1 MEELFSTIAIALVHA
16 LPWTLMLTAT
26 SFAIGSVLAIPI
38 CAVASS
44 KNSIVRTVSHS
55 IILVVRSVPPIVWLF
70 IIFFGIGNGLVPLSP
85 VTSALIGLGLITAV
99 NLAEIYRG
107 AMKAVPAGQFEAA
120 KVLGLSGIRQY
131 TDVLAPQI
139 FRVALPSAATY
150 AIGLLKDTAV
160 ASTIGVPEMA
170 QAAYRVSQQTFRGLE
185 VYLISG
191 ALYFAISLV
200 MAYASRS
207 LDKRMR
213 LRIAR

>member
-1 MEELFSTIAIALVHA
+1 MEDLISTIAIALVHA
-16 LPWTLMLTAT
+16 LPWTVMLTACA
-26 SFAIGSVLAIPI
+26 FVIGAILAVPV

-44 KNSIVRTVSHS
+44 RNSVVRTISHS
-55 IILVVRSVPPIVWLF
+55 IILVVRSIPPIVWLF
-70 IIFFGIGNGLVPLSP
+70 IIFFGIGNGLLPLSP

-107 AMKAVPAGQFEAA
+107 AMKAVPTGQFEAA
-120 KVLGLSGIRQY
+120 KVLGLSGVRQY

-170 QAAYRVSQQTFRGLE
+170 QAAYRVSQQTFKGLE
-185 VYLISG
+185 VYIISG
-191 ALYFAISLV
+191 VLYFAISLV

-207 LDKRMR
+207 LDKRLR

>member
-1 MEELFSTIAIALVHA
+1 MEGLLSTIAIALVHA
-16 LPWTLMLTAT
+16 LPWTLMLTAS
-26 SFAIGSVLAIPI
+26 SFVVGAVLAVPV
-38 CAVASS
+38 CALASS
-44 KNSIVRTVSHS
+44 KNPVVKTVSHS
-55 IILVVRSVPPIVWLF
+55 IILVIRSIPPIVWLF
-70 IIFFGIGNGLVPLSP
+70 IIFFGIGNGLVAMSPLTAA
-85 VTSALIGLGLITAV
+85 VAGLGLITAV
-99 NLAEIYRG
+99 NLGEICRG

-120 KVLGLSGIRQY
+120 KVLGLSGVRQY

-170 QAAYRVSQQTFRGLE
+170 QAAYQVSQQTFKGLE
-185 VYLISG
+185 VYVISG
-191 ALYFAISLV
+191 LLYFAISLV

-207 LDKRMR
+207 LDKRLR

>member
-1 MEELFSTIAIALVHA
+1 MEDLLSIIAIALVRA
-16 LPWTLMLTAT
+16 LPWTLMLTAS
-26 SFAIGSVLAIPI
+26 SFVIGAALAIPV
-38 CAVASS
+38 CALASS
-44 KNSIVRTVSHS
+44 RNPFVRTVSHS
-55 IILVVRSVPPIVWLF
+55 IILVIRSVPPIVWLF
-70 IIFFGIGNGLVPLSP
+70 IIFFGIGNGLIPLSP
-85 VTSALIGLGLITAV
+85 VTSAVTGLGLITAA
-99 NLAEIYRG
+99 NLGEIYRG

-150 AIGLLKDTAV
+150 AIGLLKDTAI

-185 VYLISG
+185 VYIISG
-191 ALYFAISLV
+191 LLYFAISLV

-207 LDKRMR
+207 LDKRLR